1 MRFPLRLCGSP
12 FSPDSIASAMV
23 EGAGGVGE
31 GGGEIALDESG
42 AVDQVC
48 GENAEPKG
56 QDGARGGGFDKG
68 VQAREPKPKED
79 DGAIG
84 NGEEWQERDGE
95 RANEQSEQ
103 EERRKVIG
111 EAA

>member
-1 MRFPLRLCGSP
+1 MRLPLRLCGSP

-84 NGEEWQERDGE
+84 NGEDGQDPTGE
-95 RANEQSEQ
+95 GAEQ
-103 EERRKVIG
+103 EAKKEKRRKVIG